1 MKHKSKSVGY
11 MLAFFLGGLGAH
23 AFYYK
28 KYIRGTLYLLFC
40 WTYIP
45 VCLGWFDMF
54 FIKKWHKQL
63 EDNRDISSNAEL
75 SPTLSE
81 VIEQEVTQAI
91 KPVIDNARNNL
102 IFYNE
107 EDIVLPKYRHLQ
119 TSKEILADIE
129 RIKHPK
135 REVHSRNGISIEVTF
150 SHSRESFVQD
160 SLRYAGESGGI
171 CQEVPLQAY
180 WMTFDMLNSKQR
192 DWYFYWRDQV
202 LKGNYI
208 EVDLSYVFL
217 YTYELLNYSFNP
229 NASFNVSMLVRLYEN
244 YVERLPK
251 LERYLKQWIADML
264 YELGEQALA
273 EEWSVERGDI
283 PPLYNQLKEKAD
295 QLSKISITSW
305 KPYVRNY
312 RETVFYKEHKNK
324 VFKIFKESIPL
335 LQRIYKEERN
345 DLISRWFQTKKE
357 REIRRLFSSAVVGR
371 SYNEIHIGVERIR
384 PTEELYNEVTALF
397 RLFENVAR
405 ILNGEKRE
413 IKVEEGF
420 LPEGFKNMMME
431 HFSRA
436 AKETNKRFK
445 VVQNAEYQEKDGE
458 IPLPPQETVENQVES
473 TKPTIEFNV
482 EKIIQ
487 LQNETDELINTIDSR
502 NETEDELIKGVME
515 SETKEAVRLDTEC
528 DLDVQVIAEKD
539 ESSLETNLLSA
550 LGGNSDVEGED
561 EFIESL
567 TDIEIEFLSRFE
579 NGQYRHEEAIQ
590 FLKQRGIMIGMF
602 LNELNEK
609 ANEYLG
615 DNFLENQG
623 DEIVVYEEY
632 EHIMEKVKEL
642 QVHEY

>member
-1 MKHKSKSVGY
+1 

-45 VCLGWFDMF
+45 VFLGWFDMF
-54 FIKKWHKQL
+54 FVKKWHKQQ
-63 EDNRDISSNAEL
+63 EDNQDISSNTEL
-75 SPTLSE
+75 SSTLSE
-81 VIEQEVTQAI
+81 VIEQEVTQGI
-91 KPVIDNARNNL
+91 KPVLDNARNNL

-180 WMTFDMLNSKQR
+180 WTTFDMLNSKQR

-217 YTYELLNYSFNP
+217 FTYELLNYSFNP

-371 SYNEIHIGVERIR
+371 GYNEIHIGVERIR

-397 RLFENVAR
+397 RLSENVAR

-431 HFSRA
+431 HLSRA

-445 VVQNAEYQEKDGE
+445 VVQNAEHQEKDGE
-458 IPLPPQETVENQVES
+458 IPLPPQEMVEKQVES

-502 NETEDELIKGVME
+502 NETEDEPIKGVME

-632 EHIMEKVKEL
+632 EHIMEKIKEL

>member
-45 VCLGWFDMF
+45 VFLGWFDMF

-63 EDNRDISSNAEL
+63 EDNQDISSNAEL

-150 SHSRESFVQD
+150 SHSRESFLQD
-160 SLRYAGESGGI
+160 SLRYAGESGGV

-180 WMTFDMLNSKQR
+180 WTTFDMLNSKQR

-397 RLFENVAR
+397 RLSENVAR

-502 NETEDELIKGVME
+502 NETEDEPIKGVME

>member
-45 VCLGWFDMF
+45 VFLGWFDML

-63 EDNRDISSNAEL
+63 EDNQDISSNTEL

-81 VIEQEVTQAI
+81 VIEQEVTQGI
-91 KPVIDNARNNL
+91 KPVLDNARNSL

-171 CQEVPLQAY
+171 CKEVPLQAY
-180 WMTFDMLNSKQR
+180 WTTFDMLNSKQR

-217 YTYELLNYSFNP
+217 FTYELLNYSFNP

-312 RETVFYKEHKNK
+312 RETAFYKEHKNK

-371 SYNEIHIGVERIR
+371 GYNEIHIGVERIR
-384 PTEELYNEVTALF
+384 PTEELYNEITALF
-397 RLFENVAR
+397 RLSENVAR

-413 IKVEEGF
+413 IKVEERF

-445 VVQNAEYQEKDGE
+445 VVQNAEHQEKDGE
-458 IPLPPQETVENQVES
+458 IPLPPQETVEKQVES

-502 NETEDELIKGVME
+502 NETEDEPIKGVME
-515 SETKEAVRLDTEC
+515 SEMKEAVRLDTEY
-528 DLDVQVIAEKD
+528 DLDVQVTAEKD